1 MGNPSELDTAPR
13 RGRRGVLVG
22 VLVLAGSLF
31 AGTTAWLDAQ
41 VPAVAALDVASL
53 SPALPASI
61 LDGQAGLV
69 TQRLSAASGRTL
81 ESVAEGAPGVAVN
94 PLESDAPIVAGAQAA
109 SSEYAETLARLSEA
123 EQAAAE
129 QLALSEQEAA
139 QAEAERRAAS
149 EALADEE
156 AAAARE
162 IDAAIAAAIAAAS
175 AESAYT
181 GPVGGTF
188 DPGSGSSAGLPSGRP
203 TTTEEVLGLVRR
215 YFPASEVGNAM
226 AVSRCES
233 GHRNV
238 IGAPNTN
245 GTRDFGIFQIN
256 DGGTLQAS
264 LRGIGV
270 SYSSLFDA
278 QAKALDPELN
288 VRMARAIW
296 DNRGWQPW
304 VCAAKMKVVAGLYQ
318 RTPGP
323 MYGQYD
329 EYGRA
334 L

>member
-1 MGNPSELDTAPR
+1 MLGAFALAVAL
-13 RGRRGVLVG
+13 G
-22 VLVLAGSLF
+22 AGS
-31 AGTTAWLDAQ
+31 TAWLGSR
-41 VPAVAALDVASL
+41 VPPVAALDVASL

-69 TQRLSAASGRTL
+69 TQRLSTASGRTL
-81 ESVAEGAPGVAVN
+81 ESIAEDAPGVAVN

-109 SSEYAETLARLSEA
+109 SSEYAEMLARLSEA
-123 EQAAAE
+123 ERAAAE

-139 QAEAERRAAS
+139 RAEADRLAAS

-181 GPVGGTF
+181 GPVGGPYE
-188 DPGSGSSAGLPSGRP
+188 PGSGSSGALPIGRT
-203 TTTEEVLGLVRR
+203 TTTEEVLALVRR

-226 AVSRCES
+226 AISRCES

-238 IGAPNTN
+238 VGAPNTN
-245 GTRDFGIFQIN
+245 GTRDIGVFQIN
-256 DGGTLQAS
+256 DGGTLQAA

-278 QAKALDPELN
+278 QAKALDPDLN

-304 VCAAKMKVVAGLYQ
+304 VCAATTKVVAGLYQ

-323 MYGQYD
+323 MYGRYD